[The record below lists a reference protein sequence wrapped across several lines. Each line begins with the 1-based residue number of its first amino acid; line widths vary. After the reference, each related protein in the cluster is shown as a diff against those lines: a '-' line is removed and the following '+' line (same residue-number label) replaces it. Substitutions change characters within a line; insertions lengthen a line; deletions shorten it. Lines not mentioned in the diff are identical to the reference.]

1 VNRFNQS
8 QLDDLCLSTA
18 TIADWLSYCREVR
31 IKTPKT
37 PKLIGGTGLTVEN
50 DESKFRKTKYN
61 KGRLV
66 EGQWVVGGI
75 CRETKD
81 MFLAV

>member
-1 VNRFNQS
+1 MNRFNQS

-37 PKLIGGTGLTVEN
+37 PKLIGGTGFAVEIG
-50 DESKFRKTKYN
+50 ESIFGKRKYN
-61 KGRLV
+61 KDWLV
-66 EGQWVVGGI
+66 EGQWVVG
-75 CRETKD
+75 
-81 MFLAV
+81 